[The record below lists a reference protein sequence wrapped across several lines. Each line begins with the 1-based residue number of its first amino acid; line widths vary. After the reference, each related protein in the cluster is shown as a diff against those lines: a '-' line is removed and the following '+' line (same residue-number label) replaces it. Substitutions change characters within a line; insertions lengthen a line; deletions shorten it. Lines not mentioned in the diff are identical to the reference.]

1 MFDGKLV
8 ESDCVCHNHVSQAM
22 APLHFADA
30 ADSVNVI
37 YDRPRKW
44 MNSMERRKKINGFS
58 NSGPNQIPPTNM
70 F

>member
-1 MFDGKLV
+1 MRRAEARVFDGKLV

-44 MNSMERRKKINGFS
+44 MNSMGNF
-58 NSGPNQIPPTNM
+58 PIPADQ
-70 F
+70 